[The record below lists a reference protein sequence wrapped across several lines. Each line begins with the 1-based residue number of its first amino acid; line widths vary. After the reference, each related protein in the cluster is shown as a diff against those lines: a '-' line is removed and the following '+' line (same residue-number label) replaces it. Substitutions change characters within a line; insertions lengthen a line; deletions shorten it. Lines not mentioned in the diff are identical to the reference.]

1 MNSDLFST
9 VRDITHIPVTPANTV
24 NEAGGAA
31 YELAPK
37 EQLAQYVCTGTLNQC
52 FYTTA
57 DAQLDKVIELCEQV
71 EPEFIAKAAL
81 YARENGHMKDMPAL
95 LLGILSKKDTKLFT
109 ICFDRIINNAKMLR
123 NFCQVIRSGVL
134 GRKSFGYRPKKLIQQ
149 WLQGR
154 APGQLLR
161 DSVGNKP
168 TLGDIIKMVHPKPVD
183 SAQDAMFKFLIGKPF
198 DKELL
203 SSATKEYMECLE
215 GGPVTNNMLE
225 NIDHRLLTNLE
236 LSVDDW
242 RVLALNAGWTAQRMN
257 INSYTKNGIFNG
269 DLGRFTAQEL
279 AKGLSS
285 PERIQRSRCFP
296 YQLLNAYKNLNEE
309 VPSVIEDA
317 LQSAMEVSTRNVPSL
332 DVEGVA
338 VCVDTSG
345 SMSTP
350 ITGYRSGST
359 STATCV
365 DVAALIA
372 SVYLRANPDNC
383 TIIPFDTEVR
393 DVRLNPRD
401 SVMTNSTK
409 LAELGGGGTDVSS
422 AVRHLNNAG
431 HVGDLVVIVSDNESW
446 FESERRY
453 WGSGTSTMQE
463 WAQYK
468 ARNPDAKLVCVDI
481 QPYGS
486 SQAPTQDDILNIGG
500 FSDSVFS
507 IISLFMNKRV
517 SGSWTDIIE
526 RSKLMCIS

>member
-1 MNSDLFST
+1 MNRDLFST
-9 VRDITHIPVTPANTV
+9 IRDVTHVPVTPTNTT
-24 NEAGGAA
+24 NEAGGVA

-57 DAQLDKVIELCEQV
+57 EAQLDKVIELCEQV

-81 YARENGHMKDMPAL
+81 YARENGYMKDMPAL
-95 LLGILSKKDTKLFT
+95 LLGILSKKDTKLFSS
-109 ICFDRIINNAKMLR
+109 CFHRIINNAKMLR

-134 GRKSFGYRPKKLIQQ
+134 GRKSFGYRPKKLIQT

-154 APGQLLR
+154 GPEQLLR

-168 TLGDIIKMVHPKPVD
+168 TLGDIIKMVHPKPLND
-183 SAQDAMFKFLIGKPF
+183 AQDAMFRYLIGKPF
-198 DKELL
+198 DKGALPNVVRDYL
-203 SSATKEYMECLE
+203 GCAD
-215 GGPVTNNMLE
+215 GGPVTSEMLE
-225 NIDHRLLTNLE
+225 CLDHRLLTNLE

-257 INSYTKNGIFNG
+257 INSYTKHGVFDG
-269 DLGRFTAQEL
+269 DLGRFTAHEL
-279 AKGLSS
+279 AKSLSD
-285 PERIQRSRCFP
+285 PGKIHKSRCFP
-296 YQLLNAYKNLNEE
+296 YQLLNAYKNLNSE

-317 LQSAMEVSTRNVPSL
+317 LQSAMEVATKNVPSF
-332 DVEGVA
+332 DVGGIA
-338 VCVDTSG
+338 VCVDTSA
-345 SMSTP
+345 SMDSP
-350 ITGYRSGST
+350 ITGHRSGST

-365 DVAALIA
+365 DVAALVA
-372 SVYLRANPDNC
+372 SVFLRANPDNC
-383 TIIPFDTEVR
+383 TVVPFDTEVR

-453 WGSGTSTMQE
+453 WSSGTSTMQE
-463 WAQYK
+463 WVQYK
-468 ARNPDAKLVCVDI
+468 VRNPDAKLVCVDI

-507 IISLFMNKRV
+507 VISLFANRRV